1 MSVKKAVIAAAGLG
15 TRFLPITKAVPK
27 PMLPVLDKPTI
38 QYIVEEAVAA
48 GIEEVIIVVS
58 DTSEVISQH
67 FSRIAKLEERLKEEG
82 KTELLK
88 IAVGTAN
95 LAKISFVRQ
104 EVPNGLVGALLCA
117 EEKLKGEPFALFLG
131 DELIYDPT
139 GKKPCIGQLIKVF
152 NDTGKSVVATMKV
165 GEKDVSK
172 YGNLGVKTE
181 GRVMEVTAV
190 KEKPKSEEKLSD
202 FAIIGRYVFD
212 GKIFD
217 LFREVSFENGEVYL
231 TDAFNSLAAKDKLLA
246 CEFEGKR
253 YDVGDKFGY
262 VAANLEYALRD
273 ESLREKTE
281 ELIKNVKA

>member
-1 MSVKKAVIAAAGLG
+1 
-15 TRFLPITKAVPK
+15 
-27 PMLPVLDKPTI
+27 
-38 QYIVEEAVAA
+38 
-48 GIEEVIIVVS
+48 
-58 DTSEVISQH
+58 
-67 FSRIAKLEERLKEEG
+67 
-82 KTELLK
+82 
-88 IAVGTAN
+88 
-95 LAKISFVRQ
+95 
-104 EVPNGLVGALLCA
+104 
-117 EEKLKGEPFALFLG
+117 
-131 DELIYDPT
+131 
-139 GKKPCIGQLIKVF
+139 
-152 NDTGKSVVATMKV
+152 
-165 GEKDVSK
+165 
-172 YGNLGVKTE
+172 
-181 GRVMEVTAV
+181 MEVTAV